1 MVFGAF
7 GPPPKELPPPILG
20 DGVVHSF
27 DDMSVDSADEEAS
40 MVNESIGSRLEEAIH
55 YTERNNGSLLSLDKY
70 EAEGVGKR
78 NSTGLCSLSTFGTA
92 DDASSVLTSATAQET
107 MFVKVP
113 PGVAPAIHMQRSW
126 EIVHKDQ
133 KEAARNR
140 RKARAAA
147 EAAKEKRAQSK
158 SQPSSSEESLVQVP
172 SKPKVEI
179 DSSILEADS
188 FVGMKLAIE
197 KKKMTSQPD
206 TPSTV
211 ATLDDDPV
219 FEVEE
224 DPVHEPAPLPPTV
237 RSVVTP
243 IQNTEIL
250 YVPREKKATRKT
262 GLFASFKSKRKNAS
276 TKKNLEQGFEEEGQV
291 NGDQALN
298 STSQTDNLPAASMNG
313 QEQDEAGNFPGME
326 PSLEVV
332 YTNGG
337 SCVFHS
343 PFHREQL

>member
-1 MVFGAF
+1 MVFG
-7 GPPPKELPPPILG
+7 PPQKELPPPALG

-27 DDMSVDSADEEAS
+27 DDDMSAGSSDEEAS

-55 YTERNNGSLLSLDKY
+55 ITERNNGSLLSLDKY

-78 NSTGLCSLSTFGTA
+78 NRTGFCSLSTFGACTA
-92 DDASSVLTSATAQET
+92 DDASSILTSATAQET

-113 PGVAPAIHMQRSW
+113 PGVAPSIHMQRSW

-147 EAAKEKRAQSK
+147 KAAAAAKQQESAPEPQEAAEGEKE
-158 SQPSSSEESLVQVP
+158 
-172 SKPKVEI
+172 SKPKVVI
-179 DSSILEADS
+179 DSSALEADS

-197 KKKMTSQPD
+197 KKKMDSTQPE

-211 ATLDDDPV
+211 ATAEEEEEPTLLEQEKEEEKEAA
-219 FEVEE
+219 EVS
-224 DPVHEPAPLPPTV
+224 PS
-237 RSVVTP
+237 RVTP

-250 YVPREKKATRKT
+250 YVPRDTQKTKK
-262 GLFASFKSKRKNAS
+262 GGIFVSFKSKRKSDKKQIADEEHVEEYRIS
-276 TKKNLEQGFEEEGQV
+276 TSPGSFEEAIPV
-291 NGDQALN
+291 
-298 STSQTDNLPAASMNG
+298 SVYPADDV
-313 QEQDEAGNFPGME
+313 EEVE

-332 YTNGG
+332 YMHGG
-337 SCVFHS
+337 SCIFHT
-343 PFHREQL
+343 PYHREQVQL